1 MKKKGM
7 RLGILCILV
16 CLCAVPV
23 WVRAGGGGSSGG
35 GGGSAGGSSYHSGRS
50 SGGGTSDIVSAAQFG
65 LGVFVASGGAGA
77 AVLLLKARRARR
89 RTHRAMAVFSESGR
103 NWDYREVQK
112 QVEESYFQIQE
123 CWRRMDVT
131 YGVPYMSER
140 LQKDFN
146 VKLQWMHM
154 RGEEVVQKKVKLLSA
169 IPVGVQDEEG
179 EDQDVIWYLIHGK
192 MTGFYINKNTRE
204 IIRGKNRLEAFF
216 EYWKFVYRNER
227 WVLDEIKQK
236 EEIDIDAFHV

>member
-7 RLGILCILV
+7 ILGILCILL

-23 WVRAGGGGSSGG
+23 WARAGGGGSSGG

-169 IPVGVQDEEG
+169 IPVGVQDEESN
-179 EDQDVIWYLIHGK
+179 DQP
-192 MTGFYINKNTRE
+192 
-204 IIRGKNRLEAFF
+204 
-216 EYWKFVYRNER
+216 
-227 WVLDEIKQK
+227 
-236 EEIDIDAFHV
+236 